1 MKKIKTIF
9 NSYVIILL
17 LIAVGILMFF
27 SCLLVVYNKRVM
39 EETMRVQDLAEK
51 VRFELAAHLDVLRHL
66 DVSLRG
72 FALVRDERYLY
83 IKPEQLNLQME
94 QTFARMDSLLRVQE
108 YHDTE
113 GLKALADYQ
122 ATIRTLVK
130 DGSVMVQH
138 LRNREDSLF
147 MEIFFQDKGSFIG
160 PPMAATDAKIL
171 GYQDKLKGEAQ
182 ARYQAAMEGNIYIQ
196 LFMVLLGVPSIG
208 LVIYR
213 MQKNARSRR
222 ELLKELEQNNFK
234 YLFNPGDS
242 LQTND
247 PGEIIESS
255 ISNYQQAFD
264 IITKISDGNYEVQ
277 WSGLDESNLKLN
289 ESSLAGKLL
298 LMREKM
304 IRVKQE
310 DDQRN
315 WTNEGLSAL
324 GELLRKSSDLTELTD
339 SLLTSLVKYVHA
351 NQGAL
356 FIVKGTD
363 SNEPYLE
370 LRSTYAYNRKKYI
383 NKQVIQG
390 EGLAGQVWLEKETVL
405 LTDIPR
411 DYVHITSGM
420 GGANPNAILIVPL
433 LSDDKV
439 VGVLELASFN
449 HFEPYKIAFIEKIA
463 QSIAST
469 LTSLQ
474 INDITKTLL
483 EKAQQQGEEM
493 KAQEE
498 EMRQNMEELEATQEE
513 MRRKEQHFL
522 AEIEALKQQLKRKEA
537 STV

>member
-1 MKKIKTIF
+1 
-9 NSYVIILL
+9 
-17 LIAVGILMFF
+17 
-27 SCLLVVYNKRVM
+27 M

-51 VRFELAAHLDVLRHL
+51 VRFELAAHLEVLRHL

-83 IKPEQLNLQME
+83 IKPEQLSLQME
-94 QTFARMDSLLRVQE
+94 KTFARMDSLLRVQE
-108 YHDTE
+108 YNDAE
-113 GLKALADYQ
+113 GLKALEDYQ
-122 ATIRTLVK
+122 ATIRSLVK
-130 DGSVMVQH
+130 DGSVMVTH
-138 LRNREDSLF
+138 LRNQEDALF
-147 MEIFFQDKGSFIG
+147 MEIFFQDRGSLIG
-160 PPMAATDAKIL
+160 PPMNATNDKIL
-171 GYQDKLKGEAQ
+171 GYQDQLKEVAQ
-182 ARYQAAMEGNIYIQ
+182 ARYQAAMHGNIYIQ
-196 LFMVLLGVPSIG
+196 LFMVLLGIPSIG

-213 MQKNARSRR
+213 MQKDNRDRR
-222 ELLKELEQNNFK
+222 KLLKELEQNNYK
-234 YLFNPGDS
+234 YLFNPGNS

-247 PGEIIESS
+247 PGQIIESS

-264 IITKISDGNYEVQ
+264 IITKISNGNYEVQ
-277 WSGLDESNLKLN
+277 WSGLNEGNLKLN

-304 IRVKQE
+304 IKVKQE

-324 GELLRKSSDLTELTD
+324 GELLRKSSNLTELTD
-339 SLLTSLVKYVHA
+339 SLLANLVKYVHA

-356 FIVKGTD
+356 FIVNSTEID
-363 SNEPYLE
+363 EPFLE
-370 LRSTYAYNRKKYI
+370 LKSTYAYNKKKFF
-383 NKQVIQG
+383 NKHVIPG

-405 LTDIPR
+405 LTEIPQ

-449 HFEPYKIAFIEKIA
+449 QFAPYQIAFIEKIA

-522 AEIEALKQQLKRKEA
+522 AEIEYLKQQLRSREG
-537 STV
+537 VIN